1 VRSRAADRSSR
12 RLVALVVV
20 VALGATACASLG
32 ARSGPPLTAEAEAA
46 RALIER
52 RWLTFGDL
60 RTLADLTIRRRGK
73 TQWLSGPLLL
83 RAPGSLRFE
92 ALTPLGPPALV
103 VTSDADAVTIWEVLQ
118 NRAYLLS
125 PTPEA
130 TGRWLGLPLGAEDL
144 VAILS
149 GNVRPLSEASSGT
162 LVSDD
167 GLGASLSLTDA
178 GGTQRIWFDPGTG
191 QPRQVEW
198 TGGRLA
204 ARAVFSASDPGEPP
218 GGVRLAL
225 LDGSLDVDVRYRN
238 PRIDSGFDPDL
249 LRVKLPEAVRIQD
262 FRR

>member
-1 VRSRAADRSSR
+1 
-12 RLVALVVV
+12 VV
-20 VALGATACASLG
+20 VAFGPTACASVG
-32 ARSGPPLTAEAEAA
+32 GRPGPPLTPEAAAA

-52 RWLTFGDL
+52 RWQTFGDL
-60 RTLADLTIRRRGK
+60 RTLADLTIRRSGK
-73 TQWLSGPLLL
+73 TQRLSGPLLL

-103 VTSDADAVTIWEVLQ
+103 VTSDADMVTIWEVLQ

-144 VAILS
+144 VALLS
-149 GNVRPLSEASSGT
+149 GNVRPLPEAMSGT
-162 LVSDD
+162 LTTDD
-167 GLGASLSLTDA
+167 GPDASLSLTDR
-178 GGTQRIWFDPGTG
+178 GSTQRIWFDPVTG

-204 ARAVFSASDPGEPP
+204 ARAVFSPGELGDPP
-218 GGVRLAL
+218 RGIRLAM
-225 LDGSLDVDVRYRN
+225 LDGSLDVDVRYRS
-238 PRIDSGFDPDL
+238 PRMDSGFDPAL
-249 LRVKLPEAVRIQD
+249 LRLKLPEDVRIQD